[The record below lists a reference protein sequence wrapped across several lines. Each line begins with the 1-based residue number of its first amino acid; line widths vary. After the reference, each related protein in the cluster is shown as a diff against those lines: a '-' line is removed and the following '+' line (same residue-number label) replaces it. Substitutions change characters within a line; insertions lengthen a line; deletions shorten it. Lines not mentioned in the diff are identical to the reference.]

1 MQQVNWTHRDNTDPL
16 HLKTARASYVN
27 SGFSCLLRLPAEQN
41 TANRFVLCPV
51 PPAHALPGCKLRLWR
66 NPGPITQPWKLVPQ
80 SFLGCSNRVKPLYCK
95 GLEVKDLHC
104 TLSSPTDFSV
114 LGYST
119 ASLLSQGVQPISPF
133 GLAKLPELSPVLAIR
148 ALNTKLFSCNSA
160 TETT

>member
-1 MQQVNWTHRDNTDPL
+1 M
-16 HLKTARASYVN
+16 KTSGVSYVN

-66 NPGPITQPWKLVPQ
+66 NPGPVPQPWKLVPQ

-95 GLEVKDLHC
+95 AIDLMGLEVKDLHC
-104 TLSSPTDFSV
+104 TLSFPTDFSV

-119 ASLLSQGVQPISPF
+119 ASLLFRGVQPISPF
-133 GLAKLPELSPVLAIR
+133 GPAKLPELSPVLAIR
-148 ALNTKLFSCNSA
+148 ALNTKLFLGIQQLR
-160 TETT
+160 